1 MSNQTLVNYTNL
13 PFTEQSVW
21 QMCDGCSARAQFQ
34 VDFPFGTLMF
44 CNHHMAKHL
53 TKIRELFHKLEFPL
67 EEVNRLIK
75 QVGNA

>member
-13 PFTEQSVW
+13 SFVEKSVW
-21 QMCDGCSARAQFQ
+21 QMCDGCSARAQFH

-44 CNHHMAKHL
+44 CNHHMVKHL

-67 EEVNRLIK
+67 EEVDRLIK